1 MDPCPFLRVLV
12 GNLALKFPVAAK
24 PSFSGVHP
32 SSSPCFCKIKLNDF
46 PTQFVTV
53 PLVVDGETSGTASS
67 SSSSSSSSVSSQSHS
82 SLAACFS
89 LNKSQIEKLVK
100 RKDPS
105 VKIEVYTGRLG
116 PATCSGDVFGSSAKL
131 LGRIIVPLTGSSLSE
146 TKPFMFQ
153 NGWTGIG
160 EGKKG
165 YSSAQLH
172 LMVRSEPD
180 PRFVFRFD
188 GEPECSPQVF
198 QVQGS
203 VQQPVFTCKFGFRN
217 ERDWDR
223 SRYVRES
230 FEIFCLFHEKM
241 QENCEEHR
249 RTERENQFVSFFL
262 LLNLDSFNFNCRSS
276 ITEQSSTSKSW
287 LPKIRSERDQSAKE
301 RKGWSIT
308 IHDLSGSPVAAASM
322 VTPFVP
328 SPGSHRV
335 SRSNPGAWLILRPV
349 DGSWRPWGRLE
360 AWRESG
366 SSDSIGYR
374 FELLPATSAAATLAN
389 STISSGS
396 GGRFTI
402 DMTGSASPAI
412 SPNGSFD
419 LGSGSGS
426 RPGSGDFGYLTGY
439 QYKGFV
445 MSTMVEGIKKKSRR
459 PEVEVAVQHVT
470 CTEDAAVFVALAAAV
485 DLSMDACRLFSQ
497 KLRKELRQ

>member
-1 MDPCPFLRVLV
+1 MDPCLFLRVLV
-12 GNLALKFPVAAK
+12 GNLAVKFPVAAK

-32 SSSPCFCKIKLNDF
+32 SSSPCFCKIKLKDF

-53 PLVVDGETSGTASS
+53 PLLVDGETSDATSS
-67 SSSSSSSSVSSQSHS
+67 SSSSSQSHS
-82 SLAACFS
+82 SLASCFS
-89 LNKSQIEKLVK
+89 LNKSQIEKLISK
-100 RKDPS
+100 RKDLS
-105 VKIEVYTGRLG
+105 VKIEVFTGGRA
-116 PATCSGDVFGSSAKL
+116 PASCGGNILRSSAKL
-131 LGRIIVPLTGSSLSE
+131 LGRIVVPITASSLAE
-146 TKPFMFQ
+146 TKPCLFQ

-160 EGKKG
+160 EGKRG
-165 YSSAQLH
+165 NSSAQLH
-172 LMVRSEPD
+172 LTVRAEPD

-203 VQQPVFTCKFGFRN
+203 VCQPVFTCKFGFRN

-223 SRYVRES
+223 SR
-230 FEIFCLFHEKM
+230 
-241 QENCEEHR
+241 
-249 RTERENQFVSFFL
+249 
-262 LLNLDSFNFNCRSS
+262 SS
-276 ITEQSSTSKSW
+276 ISEQSSTSKSW
-287 LPKIRSERDQSAKE
+287 LPKIRSEKDQSANE

-366 SSDSIGYR
+366 GSDSIGYR
-374 FELLPATSAAATLAN
+374 FELLPTISAAAPLAT
-389 STISSGS
+389 STISSS
-396 GGRFTI
+396 AGGKFTI
-402 DMTGSASPAI
+402 DITGSASPTI

-419 LGSGSGS
+419 LSSSSGS
-426 RPGSGDFGYLTGY
+426 RPGSGDFGYLSSY

-445 MSTMVEGIKKKSRR
+445 MSTTVEGMKKQSRR

>member
-53 PLVVDGETSGTASS
+53 PLVVDGETSGAASS

-146 TKPFMFQ
+146 TKPFVFQ

-223 SRYVRES
+223 S
-230 FEIFCLFHEKM
+230 
-241 QENCEEHR
+241 
-249 RTERENQFVSFFL
+249 
-262 LLNLDSFNFNCRSS
+262 RSS